1 MSAEQIYETQ
11 RIDHLGIVA
20 GVCQEISLIEQID
33 EQVKTS
39 ERKVSCGKSA
49 QAMILNGLGFVG
61 RALYMTPD
69 YFDNKPVD
77 LLIGPGLSAA
87 DFNDD
92 TLARCLDDLYEAGV
106 TEVFYKVA
114 THAMQVYG
122 IKSKYVHLDSSSFHL
137 HGAYD
142 LQEPD
147 QEAITITY
155 GYSKDHRPDL
165 KQVVVQLITSHKSAL
180 PVWFEALSGNS
191 NDKKTF
197 TATIKA
203 YCQQM
208 SASEQAYVVMDSA
221 GFTAATLKTAQE
233 QDVRWLMR
241 VPETLAQAKQLVKDT
256 LETDLSE
263 IEPGYKGKEVESEY
277 AGVKQRW
284 LVVFSEAAQVR
295 ELKTL
300 EKVQAKELEAAQK
313 EWRKIEGQTFNCM
326 ADAEQAFTQF
336 NKKWKYHQA
345 KAQANPITQ
354 YPRRGRP
361 SAEDQKEVVGY
372 HLQGGVEINAAAIDA
387 VKRTLG
393 RFIIATNELDAN
405 RLSVAAMLENYADQ
419 GISVE
424 RGFRFLK
431 DPLFF
436 ANSLFLK
443 KPERIMALLMIM
455 GMALLVYSLAE
466 LKLREALKA
475 MNATVPNQLKKPTQT
490 PTMRWVFQMFQGLDI
505 LLIRQNGQTLLRKL
519 VNLRPVQQQVITLLG
534 PQVQNCYLVEV

>member
-1 MSAEQIYETQ
+1 MRAEPTYETQ

-33 EQVKTS
+33 GQVKAS
-39 ERKVSCGKSA
+39 ERKVSCGKGT
-49 QAMILNGLGFVG
+49 QAMILNALGFVG

-69 YFDNKPVD
+69 YLNSKPVD
-77 LLIGPGLSAA
+77 LLIGPEMCPA

-92 TLARCLDDLYEAGV
+92 ALDRCLDDLYAAGV

-114 THAMQVYG
+114 AHALQVYG
-122 IKSKYVHLDSSSFHL
+122 ISSKFVHLDSSSFHL

-142 LQEPD
+142 HQNPER
-147 QEAITITY
+147 EAINITY

-165 KQVVVQLITSHKSAL
+165 KQVVVQLITHHKSAL

-197 TATIKA
+197 TETVKA
-203 YCQQM
+203 YCKQL
-208 SASEQAYVVMDSA
+208 SASERPYLVMDSA
-221 GFTAATLKTAQE
+221 GFSEATIKAAQE

-256 LETDLSE
+256 SAADLSE
-263 IEPGYKGKEVESEY
+263 IEPGYKGKETESEY

-284 LVVFSEAAQVR
+284 LMVFSEAAKSR

-300 EKVQAKELEAAQK
+300 EKAQAKELESAQK
-313 EWRKIEGQTFNCM
+313 EWRKVEGQTFNCV
-326 ADAEQAFTQF
+326 ADAEQALGQY
-336 NKKWKYHQA
+336 NKKWKYHRATA
-345 KAQANPITQ
+345 KVHPITQ
-354 YPRRGRP
+354 YARRGRP

-372 HLQGGVEINAAAIDA
+372 HLQGSVEVNSAGVDDA
-387 VKRTLG
+387 KRILG
-393 RFIIATNELDAN
+393 RFIIATNELDTS
-405 RLSVAAMLENYADQ
+405 RLSSAGMLQNYTDQ

-431 DPLFF
+431 DPTFF

-455 GMALLVYSLAE
+455 GLALLVYSLAE
-466 LKLREALKA
+466 RKLREALKE
-475 MNATVPNQLKKPTQT
+475 MKATIPNQLRKPTQT
-490 PTMRWVFQMFQGLDI
+490 PTIRWVFQMFEGLDI
-505 LLIRQNGQTLLRKL
+505 LLICQNGQVVFRKL

-534 PQVQNCYLVEV
+534 PTVQKCYLMGF